1 MIRKCKVQSFMT
13 NIICD
18 KCNEIMSSNNNTVLA
33 TYPPI
38 YIYVCP
44 KCGDVKQSH
53 EVYPLITYE
62 EIKE

>member
-1 MIRKCKVQSFMT
+1 MIRKCKVQSFIT

-18 KCNEIMSSNNNTVLA
+18 KCNEIMSSNDTVLA

-38 YIYVCP
+38 YVYVCP
-44 KCGDVKQSH
+44 KCGKVEKSH
-53 EVYPLITYE
+53 EAYPLITYE